1 MNEKE
6 KLESILAQID
16 NLREEVSSLMPK
28 TEAAVR
34 EAAPWTAGRSEAA
47 EGRESTASMV
57 SDVATETVAVSE
69 AESKFYEPSAA
80 EQFFAK
86 TGDWICVRGDFAPKG
101 VTREF
106 AVATRWLVRVGAL
119 LLVGAMAYFLMLAIN
134 RGWIGPTQRVLGMM
148 FWGVVGAVGGT
159 WVKLRREKYAILGE
173 VFAAL
178 GLVALYLSFGLGHRY
193 FNPPVI
199 ASTAVAFGGLVVAT
213 AAAGVLSVRLKSLMI
228 AGLALVG
235 GFLVPTIARFGQA
248 PVSLA
253 SYLVLLT
260 LGASVIAYLRRWTA
274 YGFAALVAAFL
285 MGALGCDGWE
295 FVLRGTFTSALLAEA
310 LALTMLGA
318 HKRARGGNGFCWAFV
333 CLSIF
338 AWLCVLLAGS
348 SSQPPTAWLGGAA
361 AVLAAL
367 AVGVRRRNWA
377 AGTGAPALIV
387 WSVVLTVM
395 AVAFEL
401 LECYEYDWMML
412 TFSVMAALIGEMGV
426 RFREKT
432 LEVLSLVMVGI
443 LTLVFFGLCANQY
456 GYCCMQAAYR
466 AGYLHEFG
474 MRCLYLLPVPF
485 AVGFTGLR
493 LCAPTRWLAGGRTA
507 CLAVT
512 SLTLFI
518 FVSAESGWLGKLYFP
533 TLKTGL
539 MTIVWAASAFAIL
552 TVGIMR
558 RLEAVR
564 YAGLGLL
571 GLAVAKL
578 LFIDTASLAT
588 PARVAVFAAVGV
600 LMVAGA
606 FLYLKF
612 KTLFEDGQNG

>member
-1 MNEKE
+1 MKD
-6 KLESILAQID
+6 KDKIESILAQID
-16 NLREEVSSLMPK
+16 NLREEVSSLMPPP
-28 TEAAVR
+28 EPAASR
-34 EAAPWTAGRSEAA
+34 LPEPLQSPEPPQPLLSPQPPQSLQPPPPPPPPRP
-47 EGRESTASMV
+47 
-57 SDVATETVAVSE
+57 
-69 AESKFYEPSAA
+69 YEPSAA
-80 EQFFAK
+80 EIFWAK
-86 TGDWICVRGDFAPKG
+86 VEDWICVRGDFAPKG

-260 LGASVIAYLRRWTA
+260 LGASVIAYLRRWTV
-274 YGFAALVAAFL
+274 YGFVALAVAFQ
-285 MGALGCDGWE
+285 MGVAGCGGWE
-295 FVLRGTFTSALLAEA
+295 FVLRGTFNSVLLAEA

-318 HKRARGGNGFCWAFV
+318 EKRAKGGNAFCWAFV
-333 CLSIF
+333 CLSVF
-338 AWLCVLLAGS
+338 CWLCILFAGS
-348 SSQPPTAWLGGAA
+348 SSQPPTAWLCGAA

-377 AGTGAPALIV
+377 AGTGAPVMIV
-387 WSVVLTVM
+387 WAVILSVM
-395 AVAFEL
+395 ALGCKL
-401 LECYEYDWMML
+401 LETEQFDWMML
-412 TFSVMAALIGEMGV
+412 SFSVMAVLIGEMGV
-426 RFREKT
+426 RFKERT
-432 LEVLSLVMVGI
+432 MEVMSLVMTGILSLVF
-443 LTLVFFGLCANQY
+443 TGLLSYLY
-456 GYCCMQAAYR
+456 GQHVMTYAFQT
-466 AGYLHEFG
+466 GYLHEFLR
-474 MRCLYLLPVPF
+474 RCLYLLPVPC

-493 LCAPTRWLAGGRTA
+493 LCAPTRWLEQGRSA
-507 CLAVT
+507 FVAVA
-512 SLTLFI
+512 SLMI
-518 FVSAESGWLGKLYFP
+518 FGLVSAESGWLGKLYFP

-539 MTIVWAASAFAIL
+539 MTIVWAVSAFALL
-552 TVGIMR
+552 TVGIVR

-564 YAGLGLL
+564 YVGLGLL

-612 KTLFEDGQNG
+612 RNRFEEVGE

>member
-1 MNEKE
+1 MNDKD
-6 KLESILAQID
+6 KIESILAQID
-16 NLREEVSSLMPK
+16 NLREEVSSLMPPP
-28 TEAAVR
+28 EPAASR
-34 EAAPWTAGRSEAA
+34 LPEPLQSPEPPQPLPPPPPPRP
-47 EGRESTASMV
+47 
-57 SDVATETVAVSE
+57 
-69 AESKFYEPSAA
+69 YEPSAA
-80 EQFFAK
+80 EIFWAK
-86 TGDWICVRGDFAPKG
+86 VEDWICVRGDFAPKG

-199 ASTAVAFGGLVVAT
+199 ASMAVAFGGLVVAT

-600 LMVAGA
+600 LKVAGA